1 MNERIHERIHER
13 EHEPDPSFVEHLE
26 WQLATALRREERFA
40 RPASGGTLRWMR
52 TAALMLLCI
61 AVGAGGVVGAERLH
75 QSREKELLLARNSVQ
90 VETARQLLDLEQRR
104 LERAEQLAEVGRLG
118 LRSVGEARVSAD
130 EVLFELKR
138 LELDG
143 EEIDASGRTPDREL
157 TAPLV
162 DGRDFVSE
170 GLRLERQRVGVRQ
183 QQSTAELERVEQLA
197 AAGLVT
203 EAEASKPR
211 QEHAALEES
220 LRALDERLALR
231 ADFLLGHRDARTT
244 TLLDLRAEARHAL
257 SLAERT
263 IEAIRANHQ
272 RLESLAGAG
281 VAGRAELEESEAALH
296 RAEGE
301 LEARRLELA
310 SLDEKLGG

>member
-1 MNERIHERIHER
+1 MNELA
-13 EHEPDPSFVEHLE
+13 HEPESSFVENLE
-26 WQLATALRREERFA
+26 WQLRTALRREERFA
-40 RPASGGTLRWMR
+40 RPASGGVPRWVR

-61 AVGAGGVVGAERLH
+61 VVGAGGVVGAERLQ

-104 LERAEQLAEVGRLG
+104 LERAEQLFETGRLG
-118 LRSVGEARVSAD
+118 TRSMGEARVSAD
-130 EVLFELKR
+130 EALFELKR

-143 EEIDASGRTPDREL
+143 EEIEASGQAPDRGL

-170 GLRLERQRVGVRQ
+170 GLRLERQRVGVCQ
-183 QQSTAELERVEQLA
+183 QQATAELELAEQLV
-197 AAGLVT
+197 AAGRANA
-203 EAEASKPR
+203 AEVSKAR
-211 QEHAALEES
+211 QDHAALEES

-231 ADFLLGHRDARTT
+231 ADFLLGRRDARTT
-244 TLLDLRAEARHAL
+244 TLLELRAEARHSL

-263 IEAIRANHQ
+263 IESVRAEHQ
-272 RLESLAGAG
+272 RLASLAEAG
-281 VAGRAELEESEAALH
+281 VVGRTELDESEAALH

-310 SLDEKLGG
+310 WIDEKLGG